1 MANETLTFSHA
12 LGGSRIALWNGFSRD
27 RAPPEPGYLVKPA
40 HREAGVEANAVA
52 RVSEAHPGLRAN
64 QPADPGAGFA
74 LTGYAL

>member
-1 MANETLTFSHA
+1 MPSAVAAQRCGTDSAATT
-12 LGGSRIALWNGFSRD
+12 
-27 RAPPEPGYLVKPA
+27 APPEPGYPMQPA